1 MSSQLLFVGFE
12 YIFRVPLLKPVVTSL
27 LLCLSSGTHAQGY
40 PHKPIRFI
48 VPYGVGGPGDTIG
61 RLLGKQLTE
70 SLGQPVVIDN
80 RSGAT
85 TIIGTE
91 LAAKSPPDGH
101 TLLLISTTHAV
112 NPSLFAKL
120 PYDPIRDFAPVTLIA
135 ATPFMLAVHPSV
147 AANSVTELVTLA
159 RGKPGTL
166 NYGSS
171 GAGSSIHL
179 TTELFRAAA
188 NIQLTH
194 VPYKGSGPAFIDLIG
209 GQIQLLF
216 SSTVSTLP
224 HVKSG
229 KVRGLAITSLKRASA
244 LPDVPT
250 LGETYPGLESSS
262 WFGLLAPTK
271 TPAPVMERLLK
282 VTRAALKTPEVLQ
295 ALVGQGAE
303 PGGTSSQAFGAYFQ
317 TEIVKWA
324 RVVKAAGITIGQ

>member
-1 MSSQLLFVGFE
+1 MKFH
-12 YIFRVPLLKPVVTSL
+12 KAWATL
-27 LLCLSSGTHAQGY
+27 LLSAASAAAAQTTWTSSGQAY
-40 PHKPIRFI
+40 PTKPIRLI
-48 VPYGVGGPGDTIG
+48 VPFGVGGPGDTIG
-61 RLLGKQLTE
+61 RLLGRQLTE

-91 LAAKSPPDGH
+91 LAAKSPAEGH

-112 NPSLFAKL
+112 NPSLFPKL
-120 PYDPIRDFAPVTLIA
+120 PYDPVRDFAPITLIT

-147 AANSVTELVTLA
+147 AANSVAELVTLA

-179 TTELFRAAA
+179 TTELFKSAA

-244 LPDVPT
+244 LPDVAT
-250 LGETYPGLESSS
+250 LAETYPGFESSS
-262 WFGLLAPTK
+262 WFGLLAPAR

-282 VTRAALKTPEVLQ
+282 ETRAALKSAEMQQ
-295 ALVGQGAE
+295 ALVSQGAE
-303 PGGTSSQAFGAYFQ
+303 PGGASSQAFAAYFQ
-317 TEIVKWA
+317 AEIGKWA
-324 RVVKAAGITIGQ
+324 RVVKTAGIQLAN